1 MGSLFSASHLVVWMK
16 GVFILAYQS
25 TSKSFSVQEMIE
37 EKKRKKS
44 AYGVSEKVVPFLLL
58 LTAIVSVL
66 TTLGIVFT
74 LIFETITF
82 FSRVSII
89 EFLTAKTWYPFS
101 ETQGSY
107 GILPLISG
115 TLKVTIIAA
124 LVAVPIGLSSAI
136 YLSEYAS
143 DRVRRIVKPILE
155 VLAGIPTIVYG
166 FFALTFV
173 TPILR
178 EIIPSLEVFNAL
190 SPGIVI
196 GIMITPMIASLS
208 EDAMSSVPNSM
219 REGALALGS
228 TKFEVSMKVVL
239 PAAISG
245 IIASIVLAISRAIGE
260 TMIVAVA
267 GGSTPNLSWDVTSS
281 IQTMTA
287 YIVQV
292 SQGDAGYG
300 TTIYY
305 SIYAVGTTLFV
316 FTLAMN
322 LLAQF
327 ISRRF
332 REEY

>member
-1 MGSLFSASHLVVWMK
+1 MWMK
-16 GVFILAYQS
+16 GVFILAKQNS
-25 TSKSFSVQEMIE
+25 NSFSVQQLIQ
-37 EKKRKKS
+37 EKKQKKS
-44 AYGVSEKVVPFLLL
+44 TAGVIEKAMPFLLL
-58 LTAIVSVL
+58 LAAVVSVL
-66 TTLGIVFT
+66 TTIGIVLT
-74 LIFETITF
+74 LIFETFIF
-82 FSRVSII
+82 FDTVSIK
-89 EFLTAKTWYPFS
+89 EFFTAQKWYPFS

-107 GILPLISG
+107 GILPLVSG
-115 TLKVTIIAA
+115 TLKVTMIAII
-124 LVAVPIGLSSAI
+124 VAVPIGLASAI

-143 DRVRRIVKPILE
+143 DRSRRIIKPILE

-178 EIIPSLEVFNAL
+178 EIIPTLEIFNAL

-208 EDAMSSVPNSM
+208 EDAMSSVPNTM

-228 TKFEVSMKVVL
+228 TKFEVAIKVVL
-239 PAAISG
+239 PAAVSG
-245 IIASIVLAISRAIGE
+245 IMASIVLAISRAIGE

-267 GGSTPNLSWDVTSS
+267 GGSTPNLSWDVTTS

-292 SQGDAGYG
+292 SQGDAGFG

-305 SIYAVGTTLFV
+305 SIYAVGMTLFM
-316 FTLAMN
+316 FTLVMN
-322 LLAQF
+322 LIAQY
-327 ISRRF
+327 ITRRF